1 MNFDPRD
8 AELREQFRRLRQQ
21 DQQRAPS
28 FSSLTARAA
37 RPWAFNYR
45 LVAVALSLLL
55 VLAIVAFIRSRR
67 PTASLEQLS
76 QWRSPTGSLLRTPG
90 AQLLDTTPRFGG
102 NLNLLKTE
110 IR

>member
-37 RPWAFNYR
+37 WSWAFNYR
-45 LVAVALSLLL
+45 LLAAALFLLL
-55 VLAIVAFIRSRR
+55 VIAVAFIRFPR